1 MRQLSKLELLKPPTP
16 EAQIDVMR
24 DRVKADALDR
34 PGVYRM
40 LAAGGEVVYVGK
52 SKRIRSRLLSYFR
65 AAFPADKGA
74 RILREAETI
83 EWEYTPSEFAAL
95 LLELR
100 HIKSHRPRFNVTM
113 KSDDRNYCFIKITR
127 PPAPKLVVVRG
138 PGQDES
144 SAFYGPFQGAVR
156 VNEALRELNDV
167 LGLRDC
173 SLDQKMHFADQEDLF
188 QTFVRTPGC
197 IRYEVK
203 KCIGPCVGGCTV
215 GQYEE
220 RMGMARDFLDGV
232 DNGPIEYLKSEME
245 LASSQMLY
253 ERAAAMRDKAK
264 RLEQLRQQFNRLHFA
279 VDSLSFVY
287 NVPGYEGA
295 DRVYL
300 IRRGRVRAEVA
311 APRTPSDAAA
321 MLELIDSVY
330 TPAERE
336 TSRIPTHEIDEL
348 LLLSSW
354 FKRFPNELTHTSG
367 GRQLT
372 LPVAS

>member
-52 SKRIRSRLLSYFR
+52 SKRLRSRLLSYFR
-65 AAFPADKGA
+65 AVFPSDKGA

-138 PGQDES
+138 PGQDDS

-156 VNEALRELNDV
+156 VNEALHELNDV

-215 GQYEE
+215 GQYDE
-220 RMGMARDFLDGV
+220 RMGMARDFLDGT

-245 LASSQMLY
+245 LASSDMLY

-279 VDSLSFVY
+279 VESLSFVY
-287 NVPGYEGA
+287 NVPGYEGD

-311 APRTPSDAAA
+311 APRTPSDAAG
-321 MLELIDSVY
+321 LLQLIDSVY

>member
-1 MRQLSKLELLKPPTP
+1 MRALPKLDLLRPPTP
-16 EAQIDVMR
+16 EAQIDLMR
-24 DRVKADALDR
+24 DRVKAEAVDR

-52 SKRIRSRLLSYFR
+52 SKRLRSRLLSYFR
-65 AAFPADKGA
+65 ASFPVDKGA
-74 RILREAETI
+74 RILREAEHI

-100 HIKSHRPRFNVTM
+100 HIKSHRPRFNVAM
-113 KSDDRNYCFIKITR
+113 KRDDRNYCFIKITR

-138 PGQDES
+138 PGHDES
-144 SAFYGPFQGAVR
+144 SAYYGPFQGALR
-156 VNEALRELNDV
+156 VHEALRELNDV

-173 SLDQKMHFADQEDLF
+173 ALDQKMHFADQEDLF
-188 QTFVRTPGC
+188 QTYVRTPGC

-215 GQYEE
+215 NQYDE
-220 RMGMARDFLDGV
+220 RVGMARDFLDGT
-232 DNGPIEYLKSEME
+232 DNGPIEFLKSEME
-245 LASSQMLY
+245 LASSQLLY
-253 ERAAAMRDKAK
+253 ERAATMRDKAH
-264 RLEQLRQQFNRLHFA
+264 RLEELRAQFNRLHFA
-279 VDSLSFVY
+279 VESLSFVY
-287 NVPGYEGA
+287 NVPGYQGD

-311 APRTPSDAAA
+311 APRTPPEAAE
-321 MLELIDSVY
+321 LLNLIDSVY

-336 TSRIPTHEIDEL
+336 TARIPTHEIDEL

-354 FKRFPNELTHTSG
+354 FKRFPSELTHTSS
-367 GRQLT
+367 GRQLM

>member
-16 EAQIDVMR
+16 EAQIGVMR
-24 DRVKADALDR
+24 DRVKAEALDR

-52 SKRIRSRLLSYFR
+52 SKRLRSRLLSYFR
-65 AAFPADKGA
+65 ASFPLDKGA
-74 RILREAETI
+74 RILREAEHI

-95 LLELR
+95 LSELKL
-100 HIKSHRPRFNVTM
+100 IKSHRPRFNVAM
-113 KSDDRNYCFIKITR
+113 KRDDRNYCFIKITR
-127 PPAPKLVVVRG
+127 NAAPKLVVVRG
-138 PGQDES
+138 PGHDES
-144 SAFYGPFQGAVR
+144 SAYYGPFQGAVR

-188 QTFVRTPGC
+188 QSFIRTPGC

-215 GQYEE
+215 AQYDE
-220 RMGMARDFLDGV
+220 RMGMARDFLDGA
-232 DNGPIEYLKSEME
+232 DDGPIEYLRSEME
-245 LASSQMLY
+245 LASDEMLY
-253 ERAAAMRDKAK
+253 ERAAAMRDKVK

-279 VDSLSFVY
+279 VESLSFVY
-287 NVPGYEGA
+287 HVSGYEGD

-300 IRRGRVRAEVA
+300 IRRGHVRAEVA
-311 APRTPSDAAA
+311 APRTPGDAAGL
-321 MLELIDSVY
+321 LELIDSVY
-330 TPAERE
+330 TPIERE

>member
-1 MRQLSKLELLKPPTP
+1 MRKLSKLDLLKPPTP
-16 EAQIDVMR
+16 ETQIAIMR
-24 DRVKADALDR
+24 DRVKADAADR

-40 LAAGGEVVYVGK
+40 IAAGGEVVYVGK
-52 SKRIRSRLLSYFR
+52 SKRLRSRLLSYFR
-65 AAFPADKGA
+65 ADFPTDKGA
-74 RILREAETI
+74 RILREAESI

-95 LLELR
+95 LAELR
-100 HIKSHRPRFNVTM
+100 HIKSHRPRFNVQM
-113 KSDDRNYCFIKITR
+113 KSDDRNYCFIKITK

-138 PGQDES
+138 PGQDEA
-144 SAFYGPFQGAVR
+144 SAFYGPFQGAMR

-173 SLDQKMHFADQEDLF
+173 GLVQTMHFADQEDLF

-215 GQYEE
+215 SQYDE
-220 RMGMARDFLDGV
+220 RMGMARDFLDGT

-245 LASSQMLY
+245 LASSQLLY
-253 ERAAAMRDKAK
+253 ERAASMRDKVH

-279 VDSLSFVY
+279 VESLSFVY
-287 NVPGYEGA
+287 NVAGHEG
-295 DRVYL
+295 DNRVYL

-311 APRTPSDAAA
+311 APRTSPEAAE
-321 MLELIDSVY
+321 LLTLIDSVY
-330 TPAERE
+330 TPDERE

-354 FKRFPNELTHTSG
+354 FKRFPNELTHTSS

>member
-1 MRQLSKLELLKPPTP
+1 MRALSKLELLKPPTP
-16 EAQIDVMR
+16 EAQIGIMR
-24 DRVKADALDR
+24 DRVKAEATDR

-40 LAAGGEVVYVGK
+40 IAAGGEVVYVGK

-65 AAFPADKGA
+65 ASFPEDKGA
-74 RILREAETI
+74 RILREAESI

-95 LLELR
+95 LTELK
-100 HIKSHRPRFNVTM
+100 HIKSHRPRFNVAL
-113 KSDDRNYCFIKITR
+113 KNDDRNYCFIKITKS
-127 PPAPKLVVVRG
+127 PAPKLVVVRG
-138 PGQDES
+138 PGHDDV

-156 VNEALRELNDV
+156 VGEAVRELNDV

-173 SLDQKMHFADQEDLF
+173 ALDQKMHFADQADLF
-188 QTFVRTPGC
+188 QAFVRTPGC

-215 GQYEE
+215 DQYAE
-220 RMGMARDFLDGV
+220 RIGMARDFLDGT

-245 LASSQMLY
+245 LSSSQLLY
-253 ERAAAMRDKAK
+253 ERAASMRDKVN
-264 RLEQLRQQFNRLHFA
+264 RLEQLRLQFNRLHFA
-279 VDSLSFVY
+279 VESLSFVY
-287 NVPGYEGA
+287 NVAGFEGE

-311 APRTPSDAAA
+311 APRTPAEAAE
-321 MLELIDSVY
+321 LLHLIDSVY

-354 FKRFPNELTHTSG
+354 FKRFPEQLTHTSS
-367 GRQLT
+367 GRQLM

>member
-16 EAQIDVMR
+16 EAQIDIMR
-24 DRVKADALDR
+24 DRVRADAVDR

-65 AAFPADKGA
+65 ASFPADKGA

-113 KSDDRNYCFIKITR
+113 KTDDRNYCFIKITR

-138 PGQDES
+138 PGQDDA

-188 QTFVRTPGC
+188 QAFVRTPGC

-203 KCIGPCVGGCTV
+203 KCIGPCVSGCTV
-215 GQYEE
+215 GQYDE
-220 RMGMARDFLDGV
+220 RMGMARDFLDGT

-245 LASSQMLY
+245 LASSEMLY
-253 ERAAAMRDKAK
+253 ERAATMRDKAK

-279 VDSLSFVY
+279 VESLSFVY
-287 NVPGYEGA
+287 SVPGYEGD

-311 APRTPSDAAA
+311 APRTPSDAAGL
-321 MLELIDSVY
+321 LELIDSVY

>member
-1 MRQLSKLELLKPPTP
+1 MRQLPKLELLRPPTP
-16 EAQIDVMR
+16 EAQIDAMR
-24 DRVKADALDR
+24 DRVRADALDR

-74 RILREAETI
+74 RILREAESI
-83 EWEYTPSEFAAL
+83 EWDYTPSEFAAL
-95 LLELR
+95 LSELR
-100 HIKSHRPRFNVTM
+100 LIKSHRPRFNVTM
-113 KSDDRNYCFIKITR
+113 KSDDRNYCFIKVTR

-138 PGQDES
+138 PGQDDS
-144 SAFYGPFQGAVR
+144 SVFYGPFQGAVR
-156 VNEALRELNDV
+156 VTDALRELNDV

-173 SLDQKMHFADQEDLF
+173 SIDQKMHFADQEDLF
-188 QTFVRTPGC
+188 QSFVRTPGC

-215 GQYEE
+215 GQYDE
-220 RMGMARDFLDGV
+220 RLGMGRDFLDGT

-253 ERAAAMRDKAK
+253 ERAAAMRDKVK

-279 VDSLSFVY
+279 VESLSFVY
-287 NVPGYEGA
+287 NVPGYEGD

-311 APRTPSDAAA
+311 APRSLPEATELLS
-321 MLELIDSVY
+321 LIDSVF
-330 TPAERE
+330 TPTERE
-336 TSRIPTHEIDEL
+336 TNIVRP
-348 LLLSSW
+348 
-354 FKRFPNELTHTSG
+354 
-367 GRQLT
+367 
-372 LPVAS
+372 LPVNFHEPNDHLIALLRLL

>member
-1 MRQLSKLELLKPPTP
+1 MRALSKLELLRPPTP
-16 EAQIDVMR
+16 EAQIEIMR
-24 DRVKADALDR
+24 ERVKADAADR

-40 LAAGGEVVYVGK
+40 IAAGGEVVYVGK

-65 AAFPADKGA
+65 ASFPLDKGA
-74 RILREAETI
+74 RILREAESI

-95 LLELR
+95 LAELR
-100 HIKSHRPRFNVTM
+100 HIKSHRPRFNVAM
-113 KSDDRNYCFIKITR
+113 KRDDRNYCFIKITR

-138 PGQDES
+138 AGHDES
-144 SAFYGPFQGAVR
+144 SAYYGPFQGAVR

-173 SLDQKMHFADQEDLF
+173 GLDQKMHFADQEDLF

-215 GQYEE
+215 GQYDE
-220 RMGMARDFLDGV
+220 RMGMARDFLDGT
-232 DNGPIEYLKSEME
+232 DNGPIEFLKSEME
-245 LASSQMLY
+245 LASSQLLY
-253 ERAAAMRDKAK
+253 ERAAVLRDKVH

-279 VDSLSFVY
+279 VESLSFVY
-287 NVPGYEGA
+287 NVPGFEGD

-300 IRRGRVRAEVA
+300 IRRGRVRAEVT
-311 APRTPSDAAA
+311 APRTANQAAE
-321 MLELIDSVY
+321 LLDLIDSVY

-336 TSRIPTHEIDEL
+336 TARIPTHEIDEL

-354 FKRFPNELTHTSG
+354 FKRFPNELSHTSS
-367 GRQLT
+367 GRQLM